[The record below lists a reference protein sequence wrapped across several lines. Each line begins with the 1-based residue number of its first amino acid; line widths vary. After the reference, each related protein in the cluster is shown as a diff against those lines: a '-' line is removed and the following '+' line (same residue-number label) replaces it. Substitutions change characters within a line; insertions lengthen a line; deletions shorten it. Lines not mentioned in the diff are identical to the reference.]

1 MRTVLRLSA
10 IGALI
15 FALVL
20 ISASTTSAQTAGGG
34 GDPGQGRRGGFRGNP
49 QRFMQMMQQRMLDRI
64 KKQLKV
70 SNDVWAVLKPR
81 VQKLQQMEFQN
92 RMSHF
97 MGGAGGRRFGP
108 GRRGPGMFN
117 QAANPVM
124 TAEQNLRKTLQ
135 DKNAKPSQIKAALA
149 ALSQARKDAKMKL
162 DAAQSDLRQLLTI
175 RQEAVLVLDGLLNY

>member
-34 GDPGQGRRGGFRGNP
+34 GGPGQGRRGGFRGNP

-97 MGGAGGRRFGP
+97 MGGPGGRRFGP

-117 QAANPVM
+117 QTANPVM